1 MPNIQLAN
9 NLRYL
14 RKQHNLTQTTLS
26 NMLNIS
32 RQAYSNYETSKRTP
46 DLDSLL
52 HLAGF
57 YHVSLNDLVLG
68 SLKDK
73 HVTTSG
79 ISEIR
84 FPMPSQQIKRPAIPS
99 ISRMKK

>member
-32 RQAYSNYETSKRTP
+32 RQATLTMRQASVPRIWIRCFTWP
-46 DLDSLL
+46 D
-52 HLAGF
+52 F
-57 YHVSLNDLVLG
+57 
-68 SLKDK
+68 
-73 HVTTSG
+73 TTSVST
-79 ISEIR
+79 ILSLE
-84 FPMPSQQIKRPAIPS
+84 A
-99 ISRMKK
+99 